1 MFEKLV
7 SKEIASPKLVEKV
20 EPTSKEFEKTELNE
34 NVTLE
39 DTEVTKVD
47 NEVMEEGE
55 PKVIETRIIN
65 GVEVNIIQDT
75 TTDGLGN
82 KIEGKF
88 PEFPSAFDTQLAPE
102 DYQASDGKHK
112 RIANDAL
119 KEAVTNDSELAKTF
133 TPDQLEQINDGR
145 TPRGYVWHHHEQPGK
160 MQLVET
166 QIHQKIS
173 HIGGRAI
180 WGGGTANR

>member
-7 SKEIASPKLVEKV
+7 SKEIASPESVEKIKIA
-20 EPTSKEFEKTELNE
+20 PKEFEDLNLDDDAIQE
-34 NVTLE
+34 E
-39 DTEVTKVD
+39 TEVIDID
-47 NEVMEEGE
+47 NEVVKEAE
-55 PKVIETRIIN
+55 PKVVETRIVN

-119 KEAVTNDSELAKTF
+119 KEAVTNDPELAKTF

-160 MQLVET
+160 LQLVPTE
-166 QIHQKIS
+166 IHQKIS
-173 HIGGRAI
+173 HTGGRAI